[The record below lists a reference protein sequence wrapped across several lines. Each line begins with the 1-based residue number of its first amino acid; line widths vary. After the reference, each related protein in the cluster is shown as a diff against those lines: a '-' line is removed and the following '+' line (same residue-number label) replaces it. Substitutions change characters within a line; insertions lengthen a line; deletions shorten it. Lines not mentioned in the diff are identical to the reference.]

1 MASKKPTPSA
11 PDTAAPAPPR
21 TDAPNPPD
29 EQPQTA
35 PALVL
40 MVRAPG
46 KEKGY
51 PPRCL
56 AHPAEVAHMRLYD
69 WIIAPDAD

>member
-1 MASKKPTPSA
+1 MASKKPAPSA
-11 PDTAAPAPPR
+11 APDAATPTPPEPG
-21 TDAPNPPD
+21 APNPPD

-46 KEKGY
+46 KEAGY
-51 PPRCL
+51 PSRCL
-56 AHPAEVAHMRLYD
+56 VHPAEVAHMRLHD
-69 WIIAPDAD
+69 WIEAP